1 MLFDFNSKSSLLF
14 VFFLHGL
21 IFSVLLLVKGIQS
34 NDKPSYWLSLFTF
47 LCTLYISP
55 FMLGYA
61 GWYTE
66 NPYRDILFYTP
77 FQQLLLLPPILYFYC
92 KSLFDRTFTF
102 RKVDYFHFLPAVLYL
117 LYSLLIFLMDKVIL
131 KEVFFYED
139 GRDKDFIFEYQLA
152 GFVSLVFYLILSLKS
167 YKTYKKITYD
177 TISYADSITFKWAQR
192 FLIAFL
198 GLLVFRGL
206 FFILNPE
213 WAEFGRKFWY
223 YLVFS
228 ILFYYISLSGYLN
241 SIRSVTSF
249 LEASLNQK
257 RIVPP
262 TESSSSEKVEV
273 QDLEI
278 WKEKIDRLMRIERI
292 YENPELSIFEISQKL
307 DTHSKKISQVINQGY
322 DMNFNDFINQYRV
335 KAVIKK
341 MEAGEHTVQ
350 TLLSLAL
357 EVGFNSKSTFNR
369 AFKRHTSRSPN
380 DYIRENF

>member
-152 GFVSLVFYLILSLKS
+152 GFVSLVLYLILSLKS
-167 YKTYKKITYD
+167 YKTYRKITYD

-198 GLLVFRGL
+198 GLLIFRGL

-249 LEASLNQK
+249 LEASTDQK
-257 RIVPP
+257 RILPP
-262 TESSSSEKVEV
+262 TESSNSEKVEI

-307 DTHSKKISQVINQGY
+307 DTHSKKISQVIN
-322 DMNFNDFINQYRV
+322 
-335 KAVIKK
+335 
-341 MEAGEHTVQ
+341 
-350 TLLSLAL
+350 
-357 EVGFNSKSTFNR
+357 
-369 AFKRHTSRSPN
+369 
-380 DYIRENF
+380 